1 MRPWQAGLCGHS
13 SRDCERSRE
22 REPRLQGETGTQE
35 RPAILAGAGADGW
48 DGYPQVLQHQA
59 ASFWVYISPCVTRIP
74 ERQRALLDPE
84 CRVLSSRKAFFKTQ
98 ADVSL

>member
-35 RPAILAGAGADGW
+35 RPEILAGAGAQRQRRVGW
-48 DGYPQVLQHQA
+48 VPTGAA
-59 ASFWVYISPCVTRIP
+59 ASGRVFLGLHQSVCDTDPRETESSP
-74 ERQRALLDPE
+74 
-84 CRVLSSRKAFFKTQ
+84 
-98 ADVSL
+98 